1 MGESLLK
8 QLISQTGLP
17 TEGVENELDR
27 LIEKAGLQKENIT
40 LDDLRLVLA
49 DYLQDILLESKDR
62 YQSLI

>member
-17 TEGVENELDR
+17 AEGVENELDR
-27 LIEKAGLQKENIT
+27 LIERAGLQRENIT